1 MGKDVFS
8 KIPYTLLINILYLVS
23 IFFILISIDNCIW
36 FNYKLDKNIIYEKNE
51 LNNYDQDKTDKFIK
65 IINQLLD
72 NVDINGSLNF
82 ICIKTNIDIDYLY
95 HLYESKYI
103 NDLQDKVKNNIENE
117 IKSELENN
125 NINTAQKV
133 KRKIDKY
140 IMETKLNIDHCFY
153 INKNLQNN
161 LRELLLQKL
170 DETYVKKQND
180 INKLND
186 NLYKE
191 DLLQKNKD
199 YITIAKENVQLF
211 FEKNEE
217 NFKKINILI
226 TVTNFIKALFRLCVL
241 FIGAKLL
248 LSIFTGKKWLSL
260 VNIPFLIVT
269 LYFVFYFIKDSVN
282 LSIPDG
288 VSIKGVGITNMFI
301 GTILFYVSLL
311 LNLLF

>member
-51 LNNYDQDKTDKFIK
+51 LNNYDKEKTDKFIK

-95 HLYESKYI
+95 NLYESKYI

-125 NINTAQKV
+125 NIITAQKV
-133 KRKIDKY
+133 KRKIDKH

-161 LRELLLQKL
+161 LKELLLQKL

-186 NLYKE
+186 NHYKE
-191 DLLQKNKD
+191 DLLQKNKN

-211 FEKNEE
+211 FEKNQE

-226 TVTNFIKALFRLCVL
+226 KVTNFIKTLFRLCVL

-248 LSIFTGKKWLSL
+248 LSIFTGKK
-260 VNIPFLIVT
+260 
-269 LYFVFYFIKDSVN
+269 
-282 LSIPDG
+282 
-288 VSIKGVGITNMFI
+288 
-301 GTILFYVSLL
+301 LL
-311 LNLLF
+311 

>member
-1 MGKDVFS
+1 M
-8 KIPYTLLINILYLVS
+8 
-23 IFFILISIDNCIW
+23 
-36 FNYKLDKNIIYEKNE
+36 
-51 LNNYDQDKTDKFIK
+51 
-65 IINQLLD
+65 
-72 NVDINGSLNF
+72 
-82 ICIKTNIDIDYLY
+82 
-95 HLYESKYI
+95 
-103 NDLQDKVKNNIENE
+103 
-117 IKSELENN
+117 ENN

-140 IMETKLNIDHCFY
+140 IMGTKLNIDHCFY

-180 INKLND
+180 INKLNE
-186 NLYKE
+186 NQYKQE
-191 DLLQKNKD
+191 LLQKNKD

-226 TVTNFIKALFRLCVL
+226 TVTNFIKGLFRLCVL

-260 VNIPFLIVT
+260 VSIPFLIVT